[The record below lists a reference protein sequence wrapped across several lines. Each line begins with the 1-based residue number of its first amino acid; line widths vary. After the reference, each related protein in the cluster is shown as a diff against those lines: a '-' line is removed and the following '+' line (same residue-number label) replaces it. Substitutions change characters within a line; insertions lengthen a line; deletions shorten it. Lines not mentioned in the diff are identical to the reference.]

1 MAWRAWIVT
10 FVIAAL
16 PSLPRARLPLDCAV
30 DGFGRGGGKFLS
42 GDGKWEIEKD
52 FIAFGLTLRIADGG
66 SMSPGIYAG
75 PWIAIRRRSSPHVLE
90 ITVGDPDCGESIRYE
105 RDSRQ

>member
-1 MAWRAWIVT
+1 MQPESRIS
-10 FVIAAL
+10 IRNL
-16 PSLPRARLPLDCAV
+16 PDCAV

-90 ITVGDPDCGESIRYE
+90 ITVGDPDSGESIRYE